1 MSRFCVVELELTG
14 PKLRTVKFCFPERTQ
29 KYTTTPSSSLLMF
42 FSSLVIQEHLISFA
56 GERRRS
62 KKDSH
67 CESYFVFCL
76 SLKIGLQ
83 SAKAQAF
90 LTLSARLFKSFTA
103 KFEPSSLLN
112 ALCRTLIFH
121 QCLISSNNC

>member
-1 MSRFCVVELELTG
+1 MKYESSNEFAIVG
-14 PKLRTVKFCFPERTQ
+14 PKLRTVKFCFPEYLHDSSLTSR
-29 KYTTTPSSSLLMF
+29 SSLLMF
-42 FSSLVIQEHLISFA
+42 FSSLVIQEHLISLA

-67 CESYFVFCL
+67 CESFFVFCL

-90 LTLSARLFKSFTA
+90 LTLSARLFKSLTA
-103 KFEPSSLLN
+103 KLEPSSLLS

-121 QCLISSNNC
+121 QCLVSCDDC